1 MAKAIEAQEAQE
13 AGGDTSADGFLDG
26 RLSLLQPLQGARA
39 GIDPVFL
46 AASVAARSGERVLD
60 VGAGVGVASLCLA
73 ARRPEARTWGLEA
86 HGWLAQLLAQ
96 NIARNDL
103 AGRVHGVQG
112 DLFAPMQRLQE
123 KGLAAA
129 GFDHV
134 MTNPPFHVP
143 GGGSPPVGAL
153 RALAH
158 VNPAGLER
166 WLGRCCAF
174 LRPGGCLSVI
184 YPAGKVD
191 ELLAAVGRRLGGVSL
206 FFLWAGAERPA
217 SRVICRGHLGS
228 RAPLQVLPGLVLH
241 EEDGGYTP
249 QAQEVL
255 RGGAAI
261 ALDSCKKD
269 GA

>member
-1 MAKAIEAQEAQE
+1 MPTALEAQEAD
-13 AGGDTSADGFLDG
+13 GDTSADGFLDG
-26 RLSLLQPLQGARA
+26 RLSVLQPRKGARA

-46 AASVAARSGERVLD
+46 AAAVAAHSGERVLD
-60 VGAGVGVASLCLA
+60 VGAGAGVASLCLA
-73 ARRPEARTWGLEA
+73 ARRPDARIWGLEA
-86 HGWLAQLLAQ
+86 HPWLAQLLAQ

-103 AGRVHGVQG
+103 ADRVQSVQG
-112 DLFAPMQRLQE
+112 DLFAPIERLQE
-123 KGLAAA
+123 AGLAAA

-134 MTNPPFHVP
+134 LTNPPFHVA
-143 GGGSPPVGAL
+143 GEGSPPVDAL

-191 ELLAAVGRRLGGVSL
+191 ELLAAVGRRLGGVGL
-206 FFLWAGAERPA
+206 FFLWAGKESPA
-217 SRVICRGHLGS
+217 SRVICRGYLGS

-249 QAQEVL
+249 QAQKVL
-255 RGGAAI
+255 RGGAAV
-261 ALDSCKKD
+261 ALD
-269 GA
+269 A